1 MVEDDIESVARPD
14 LHDSEKIMFR
24 CGGVRAFGAN
34 GMLDLLGSRRI
45 ARIGMDV
52 QKCHMNN
59 PWMEYLPQWSGRC
72 EKFDRNRKI

>member
-1 MVEDDIESVARPD
+1 
-14 LHDSEKIMFR
+14 
-24 CGGVRAFGAN
+24 
-34 GMLDLLGSRRI
+34 MLDLLGSRRI

-52 QKCHMNN
+52 QQCHMNN